1 MAEIDI
7 NCIEDDFKYLRLL
20 GCILAMLYTFLGCAI
35 LTEKF
40 FVPILETIRHQF
52 RIPQDIAGATL
63 MALGSSAP
71 EICVSVIDTVF
82 GEEDLGL
89 QSVLGSAIFNVCV
102 IVASCAF
109 VMPVNLALTR
119 NILIRDTVCFIIS
132 VGYLAFILRD
142 GVVKSYEAVGFL
154 VIYIFYIAYLM
165 LSSHFTKRSIS
176 HGSNLSISGTI
187 LSQTFMSSYVS
198 RDILSEKHVRA
209 RTLLDTYGTGN
220 SIDHGLR
227 FSSQA
232 EPRAFSEGDPDWNR
246 RSLNVE
252 DPFRLGEHRLTGGV
266 FWYEVPV
273 LEAREDAD
281 ITIKEESICE
291 KIFYILEFPL
301 NFLFYFTIPTSY
313 VFLSFFMCCA
323 WIIVFSYFLIQFT
336 KLIGC
341 LLQVRLAFM
350 GFVLMASGT
359 SIPDM
364 FCSMGAA
371 KRKKGDMAMA
381 NVSGSNISNVLIG
394 LGLPWTIK
402 TIFISRHEPNTEN
415 LTVPLIFLIFV
426 LIFTIASFA
435 YNNFML
441 TSCFGYQLVFIY
453 LTYVVVEGLNI
464 YIFQWNI

>member
-7 NCIEDDFKYLRLL
+7 DCIEDEYKYLRLL
-20 GCILAMLYTFLGCAI
+20 GCILALLYTFFGCAI

-40 FVPILETIRHQF
+40 FVPILETIRHRF
-52 RIPQDIAGATL
+52 RIPEDIAGATL
-63 MALGSSAP
+63 MAIGSSAP

-109 VMPVNLALTR
+109 AMPVKLALTR
-119 NILIRDTVCFIIS
+119 NILMRDTICFIIS
-132 VGYLAFILRD
+132 IGYLAFVLRD
-142 GVVKSYEAVGFL
+142 GVVKAYEAVGFL
-154 VIYIFYIAYLM
+154 VIYLLYIAYLVF
-165 LSSHFTKRSIS
+165 SSHFMS
-176 HGSNLSISGTI
+176 HGSNLSISDTM

-209 RTLLDTYGTGN
+209 RTLLDTYVTGN
-220 SIDHGLR
+220 SLDHGLL
-227 FSSQA
+227 FSSSAQ
-232 EPRAFSEGDPDWNR
+232 PRAFSECDSTNVYGDSNWNR
-246 RSLNVE
+246 GSLNVE
-252 DPFRLGEHRLTGGV
+252 SPSRFGEHRLTGGV
-266 FWYEVPV
+266 FWYEDPV
-273 LEAREDAD
+273 LEARDTLD
-281 ITIKEESICE
+281 ITIKEESIWE
-291 KIFYILEFPL
+291 KIFYGLEFPL
-301 NFLFYFTIPTSY
+301 NVLFYFTIPTSY

-341 LLQVRLAFM
+341 LLHVRLAFM
-350 GFVLMASGT
+350 GFVLMAPGT
-359 SIPDM
+359 SVPDM

-371 KRKKGDMAMA
+371 KRKRGDMAMA

-402 TIFISRHEPNTEN
+402 TIFIGRHEPSTDN
-415 LTVPLIFLIFV
+415 LIVPLIFLIFV
-426 LIFTIASFA
+426 LIFMMAAFA

-441 TSCFGYQLVFIY
+441 TRCFGFQLICIY
-453 LTYVVVEGLNI
+453 LMYVVVEWLNI
-464 YIFQWNI
+464 YIFE